1 MNNNPQITS
10 SLKRLLNNKKKDF
23 KRGDGKELRRVQ
35 RDLRVKLRKC
45 KDSYR
50 RKLEV
55 KVEQNEKNEK
65 QITGFKVT
73 DRQPVSNLERA
84 NEVNLFT
91 SFAGLVHSPPHT
103 LTTFTDFFFPF
114 SSSSPSSPYLTKT
127 PGLLLVLALCL

>member
-1 MNNNPQITS
+1 MNHNPQITS
-10 SLKRLLNNKKKDF
+10 SLKELLNNKKKDF
-23 KRGDGKELRRVQ
+23 RRGDGKERRRVQ

-91 SFAGLVHSPPHT
+91 SFAGLVHSPPRT
-103 LTTFTDFFFPF
+103 LTHYF
-114 SSSSPSSPYLTKT
+114 Y
-127 PGLLLVLALCL
+127 

>member
-1 MNNNPQITS
+1 MNHNPQITS
-10 SLKRLLNNKKKDF
+10 SLKELLNNKKKDF
-23 KRGDGKELRRVQ
+23 RRGDGKERRRVQ
-35 RDLRVKLRKC
+35 RVLRVKLRNC

-84 NEVNLFT
+84 NLQV
-91 SFAGLVHSPPHT
+91 
-103 LTTFTDFFFPF
+103 
-114 SSSSPSSPYLTKT
+114 
-127 PGLLLVLALCL
+127 

>member
-1 MNNNPQITS
+1 M
-10 SLKRLLNNKKKDF
+10 
-23 KRGDGKELRRVQ
+23 
-35 RDLRVKLRKC
+35 KLRKC

-55 KVEQNEKNEK
+55 KVEQNEKNDK

-73 DRQPVSNLERA
+73 DRQPVSNPERA

-103 LTTFTDFFFPF
+103 LTTFTDFFFL
-114 SSSSPSSPYLTKT
+114 SP
-127 PGLLLVLALCL
+127 LLPPPPPT

>member
-1 MNNNPQITS
+1 MAHRS
-10 SLKRLLNNKKKDF
+10 RRKKKKDF
-23 KRGDGKELRRVQ
+23 KRGDGKVLRRVQ

-65 QITGFKVT
+65 QITGFKVA
-73 DRQPVSNLERA
+73 DRQPVSNKERA

-91 SFAGLVHSPPHT
+91 SFTGLVHSPPHT
-103 LTTFTDFFFPF
+103 LTTFTDFFPF
-114 SSSSPSSPYLTKT
+114 SSSSPSSP
-127 PGLLLVLALCL
+127 

>member
-1 MNNNPQITS
+1 M
-10 SLKRLLNNKKKDF
+10 
-23 KRGDGKELRRVQ
+23 
-35 RDLRVKLRKC
+35 KLRKC

-103 LTTFTDFFFPF
+103 LPLLIFFSFLLFFPF
-114 SSSSPSSPYLTKT
+114 LP
-127 PGLLLVLALCL
+127 LLN